1 MKFVAGWVVP
11 VMLAMTGCAS
21 MTGLDGQGSF
31 SCKAPDGISCASLS
45 GVYANAVQNNLP
57 GQRTSGKADKDMDKV
72 PETKARIDAAALRSG
87 DPLRSAQ
94 QVRRVWLAPWEDED
108 EVLHDQ
114 SYFYLVVDP
123 GRWQIE
129 HSRRKAT
136 ESYRPVVPPRAFSPQ
151 SPPTGERQAL
161 QMERTERTPPSTG
174 TFPMNT
180 PPSQPLRTLPN
191 GPGEVE

>member
-1 MKFVAGWVVP
+1 MNVGQVLLVPLVLGVV
-11 VMLAMTGCAS
+11 GCAG

-45 GVYANAVQNNLP
+45 GIYANAVQNNLP
-57 GQRTSGKADKDMDKV
+57 GQRATAKPGKV
-72 PETKARIDAAALRSG
+72 SETQPQINVAAPRSG

-94 QVRRVWLAPWEDED
+94 KVRRVWLAPWEDED

-114 SYFYLVVDP
+114 SYFYMVVES

-136 ESYRPVVPPRAFSPQ
+136 EGYRPVMPPKAFTPQ
-151 SPPTGERQAL
+151 SPPTGGQSL
-161 QMERTERTPPSTG
+161 QMERASPLSGAMPPIL
-174 TFPMNT
+174 
-180 PPSQPLRTLPN
+180 PPGSSARSVPSV
-191 GPGEVE
+191 PGEGE

>member
-1 MKFVAGWVVP
+1 MSVGQTLFVPLLLG
-11 VMLAMTGCAS
+11 LTGCAS
-21 MTGLDGQGSF
+21 MTGLDGQGGF

-57 GQRTSGKADKDMDKV
+57 GQRPAVKPGNALNAQ
-72 PETKARIDAAALRSG
+72 ARIDAMAPRSG

-94 QVRRVWLAPWEDED
+94 KVRRVWLAPWEDDD

-114 SYFYLVVDP
+114 SYFYMVVDS

-136 ESYRPVVPPRAFSPQ
+136 EGYRPVVPPKTFAPQ
-151 SPPTGERQAL
+151 SPPTGGQSL
-161 QMERTERTPPSTG
+161 QMERASPPSG
-174 TFPMNT
+174 AMLP
-180 PPSQPLRTLPN
+180 TLP
-191 GPGEVE
+191 PGSSARSVPSVSGEGE

>member
-1 MKFVAGWVVP
+1 MKTLAGWIVP
-11 VMLAMTGCAS
+11 VMLGLSGCAN

-57 GQRTSGKADKDMDKV
+57 GQRTPTKVDKV
-72 PETKARIDAAALRSG
+72 PETKAQIDAAALRSG

-114 SYFYLVVDP
+114 SYFYLVIDP

-151 SPPTGERQAL
+151 SPPTGDRQVL

-174 TFPMNT
+174 AMPMNS
-180 PPSQPLRTLPN
+180 PSSSPSRMLPN

>member
-1 MKFVAGWVVP
+1 MSVGRTLLVP
-11 VMLAMTGCAS
+11 LMLGLAGCAG
-21 MTGLDGQGSF
+21 MTGLDGQGGF

-57 GQRTSGKADKDMDKV
+57 GQRPAVKPGNALNAQT
-72 PETKARIDAAALRSG
+72 RINAMALRSG

-94 QVRRVWLAPWEDED
+94 KVRRVWLAPWEDDD

-114 SYFYLVVDP
+114 SYFYMVVDS

-136 ESYRPVVPPRAFSPQ
+136 EAYRPVVPPKAFAPQ
-151 SPPTGERQAL
+151 SPPTGGQSL
-161 QMERTERTPPSTG
+161 QMERASPPSG
-174 TFPMNT
+174 AMLP
-180 PPSQPLRTLPN
+180 TLPP
-191 GPGEVE
+191 GSSTRSATSVPGEGE

>member
-1 MKFVAGWVVP
+1 MKTLAGWIVP
-11 VMLAMTGCAS
+11 VMLGLSGCAG

-45 GVYANAVQNNLP
+45 GVYTNAVQNNLP
-57 GQRTSGKADKDMDKV
+57 GQRTPTKADKV
-72 PETKARIDAAALRSG
+72 PETKTRIDAAALRSG

-136 ESYRPVVPPRAFSPQ
+136 ESYRPVMPPRAFLPQ

-174 TFPMNT
+174 AMPMNSPSS
-180 PPSQPLRTLPN
+180 PPSRMLPN

>member
-1 MKFVAGWVVP
+1 MKTLAGWIVP
-11 VMLAMTGCAS
+11 VMLGLSGCAN

-57 GQRTSGKADKDMDKV
+57 GQRTPTKVDKV
-72 PETKARIDAAALRSG
+72 PETKVRIDAAALRSV

-114 SYFYLVVDP
+114 SYFYLVINP

-161 QMERTERTPPSTG
+161 QMERTERTPPTTG
-174 TFPMNT
+174 AMPMN
-180 PPSQPLRTLPN
+180 SLSSPLSRTLPN

>member
-1 MKFVAGWVVP
+1 MRTLAGWVVP
-11 VMLAMTGCAS
+11 VMLGLSGCAN

-57 GQRTSGKADKDMDKV
+57 GQRTPTKADKV
-72 PETKARIDAAALRSG
+72 PEPKARIDAAALRSG

-174 TFPMNT
+174 AMPMNSPSS
-180 PPSQPLRTLPN
+180 PPSRMLPN

>member
-1 MKFVAGWVVP
+1 MKPIVGWIVP
-11 VMLAMTGCAS
+11 VMLALSGCAG

-57 GQRTSGKADKDMDKV
+57 GQRAQGKAEKDKV
-72 PETKARIDAAALRSG
+72 PEAKGRIDTAAMRSG

-151 SPPTGERQAL
+151 SPPIGERQAL

-174 TFPMNT
+174 AFPMNSPSSL
-180 PPSQPLRTLPN
+180 PPRSLPN
-191 GPGEVE
+191 GQGEVE

>member
-1 MKFVAGWVVP
+1 MSVGQTLFVPLLLG
-11 VMLAMTGCAS
+11 LTGCAS
-21 MTGLDGQGSF
+21 MTGLDGQGF

-57 GQRTSGKADKDMDKV
+57 GQRPVVKPGHVLNAQ
-72 PETKARIDAAALRSG
+72 ARIDAMAPRSG

-94 QVRRVWLAPWEDED
+94 KVRRVWLAPWEDDD

-114 SYFYLVVDP
+114 SYFYMVVDS

-136 ESYRPVVPPRAFSPQ
+136 ESYRPVVPPKTFAAIAINGWTVPANGACIATEWRNVAAPAARSVCAF
-151 SPPTGERQAL
+151 GAVR
-161 QMERTERTPPSTG
+161 
-174 TFPMNT
+174 
-180 PPSQPLRTLPN
+180 
-191 GPGEVE
+191 VW

>member
-1 MKFVAGWVVP
+1 MSVGQTLLVP
-11 VMLAMTGCAS
+11 LMLGLAGCAS

-57 GQRTSGKADKDMDKV
+57 GQRPAVKPVNALNAQ
-72 PETKARIDAAALRSG
+72 ARIDAMAPRSG

-94 QVRRVWLAPWEDED
+94 KVRRVWLAPWEDDD

-114 SYFYLVVDP
+114 SYFYMVVDS

-136 ESYRPVVPPRAFSPQ
+136 EAYRPVVPPKVFAPQ
-151 SPPTGERQAL
+151 SPPTGGQSL
-161 QMERTERTPPSTG
+161 QMERASP
-174 TFPMNT
+174 
-180 PPSQPLRTLPN
+180 PN
-191 GPGEVE
+191 GAMSPTAPPGSSARSLPSIPGEGE